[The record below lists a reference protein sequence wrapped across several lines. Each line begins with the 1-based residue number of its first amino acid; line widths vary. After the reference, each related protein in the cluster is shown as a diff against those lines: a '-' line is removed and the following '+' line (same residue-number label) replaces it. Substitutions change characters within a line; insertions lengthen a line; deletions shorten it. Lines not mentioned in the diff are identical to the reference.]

1 MRRVSPYTYAL
12 GVFGSIMLL
21 GICGLCFYLLD
32 QWAEREMW
40 ERAVFAV
47 CMLSPAPIYFVG
59 CVMEAYLFWGKYRLE
74 QDAVVLSAFLRKE
87 IRMAYAD
94 IKYIGAGYV
103 VVNGGYQFWIYIS
116 KQPVDI
122 SCLKGRIN
130 KLPMSA
136 ETIKI
141 QYRPEVV
148 KELMCVL
155 PPDLR
160 EKLEESEKTIQ
171 MVKVGII

>member
-12 GVFGSIMLL
+12 GVVGSIMLL
-21 GICGLCFYLLD
+21 GVCGLCFYLLN

-47 CMLSPAPIYFVG
+47 CMLSPMVIYFV
-59 CVMEAYLFWGKYRLE
+59 VFVIEAYLFWGKYRLE
-74 QDAVVLSAFLRKE
+74 QDAVVLRAFLRKE

-94 IKYIGAGYV
+94 IRYIGSGYI

-116 KQPVDI
+116 KQPVDT
-122 SCLKGRIN
+122 SCLKGRVN
-130 KLPMSA
+130 KLPISE
-136 ETIKI
+136 ETIRI

-148 KELMCVL
+148 KELMDVL